1 MTSAPVEILL
11 VEDNPDDVTLALH
24 AFRKS
29 RPEVVI
35 QVVRDGADAMD
46 YLLGTGIYAGRDVHQ
61 IPKVV
66 LLDLQMPKVD
76 GFEVLRKLK
85 GDDRTRAIPVVVLSS
100 SRDHRDIS
108 ACYDLG
114 ANSYMVKPGDFD
126 EFIVAARAL
135 DAYWLSLNRSPSAP
149 PGA

>member
-1 MTSAPVEILL
+1 VTTGPADILL

-29 RPEVVI
+29 RPEIVI

-46 YLLGTGIYAGRDVHQ
+46 YLLANGIYAGRDAHHV
-61 IPKVV
+61 PKVV

-76 GFEVLRKLK
+76 GFEVLRHLK
-85 GDDRTRAIPVVVLSS
+85 ADERTRAIPVVVLSS

-114 ANSYMVKPGDFD
+114 ANSYLVKPGDFD

-135 DAYWLSLNRSPSAP
+135 DAYWLSLNRSPSAL
-149 PGA
+149 PG